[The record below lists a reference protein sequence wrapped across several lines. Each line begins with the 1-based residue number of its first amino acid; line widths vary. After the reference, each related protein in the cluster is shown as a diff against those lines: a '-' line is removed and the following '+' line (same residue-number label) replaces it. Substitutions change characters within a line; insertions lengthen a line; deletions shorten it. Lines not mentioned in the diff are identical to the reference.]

1 MSKCSRDLPLTRRA
15 LSVGALVTGLAM
27 GLSALLAL
35 LFPRAA
41 EAAPVTVRGEVVYRE
56 RMALPR
62 GVRVEVQLADV
73 SKADAPARVLA
84 TGQIGRF
91 AGSSIPF
98 TLRID
103 SKKLVDGR
111 RYVLQARILDNR
123 GKLLFINDTSQ
134 PWKPGDA
141 GPVTIQV
148 VRAGG
153 GAPVKPA
160 RPREPATAW
169 GRWIAEDIQS
179 GGVLDHVQS
188 LLVIAP
194 DGKVTGHGGCNSL
207 TGTARVKGRR
217 IVFSRMAS
225 TMMACPPAQM
235 NQERRFNEALGLV
248 RSFRVAS
255 EQKKLL
261 LLDGSNRVVLRFAAD

>member
-1 MSKCSRDLPLTRRA
+1 MSKRSRDLPLTRRA
-15 LSVGALVTGLAM
+15 MMRKAFALGALATALA
-27 GLSALLAL
+27 ALL
-35 LFPRAA
+35 PGVA
-41 EAAPVTVRGEVVYRE
+41 EAGPVTVRGEVVYRE

-73 SKADAPARVLA
+73 SRADAPARVLA
-84 TGQIGRF
+84 TAQIGKF
-91 AGSSIPF
+91 AGSPIPF
-98 TLRID
+98 TLRVD
-103 SKKLVDGR
+103 GKKLTGKA

-123 GKLLFINDTSQ
+123 GKLLFINDTSH

-141 GPVTIQV
+141 GPVTVQV

-153 GAPVKPA
+153 APARPA
-160 RPREPATAW
+160 RPREPATPW

-207 TGTARVKGRR
+207 TGMARVKGRR
-217 IVFSRMAS
+217 IVFSRMVS

-235 NQERRFNEALGLV
+235 NQERRLNEALSLV